1 MKGVLYA
8 VFLCYFCKIISTR
21 GRMYARVL
29 RLRVDNTDE

>member
-8 VFLCYFCKIISTR
+8 VFLCYFCEIISTR
-21 GRMYARVL
+21 ERMYARVS